1 MRIMELAIEL
11 ANTTY
16 ASRGEVQDA
25 LTTTADLA
33 AWLSRVG
40 GSLTTPP
47 TDAELAHL
55 SATDLDHA
63 HRLRKAVRDV
73 AGAVSAGDAAPADG
87 VAELNSRLRAAP
99 IWWELAGDGR
109 LRREAHHGGSSI
121 DAALSQ
127 TAANAVD
134 LLVDDKIRACGAP
147 TCVLLFVQD
156 HPRREWCSDTCGNRV
171 RAARHYDRVRLRRAG
186 TAK

>member
-1 MRIMELAIEL
+1 MRTMELAIEL

-33 AWLSRVG
+33 AWLHRVG
-40 GSLTTPP
+40 GALTTPP
-47 TDAELAHL
+47 ADAELARL
-55 SATDLDHA
+55 TAADLDRA
-63 HRLRKAVRDV
+63 RRLRKAVRRI
-73 AGAVSAGDAAPADG
+73 AGAVSAGDPAPADA
-87 VAELNSRLRAAP
+87 VADLNARLRAAP
-99 IWWELAGDGR
+99 TWWELAGDGS
-109 LRREAHHGGSSI
+109 LHREARHGGSSVE
-121 DAALSQ
+121 AALAQ

-171 RAARHYDRVRLRRAG
+171 RAARHYDRVRARRA
-186 TAK
+186 TASQ